1 MRIVLFIFLNS
12 LVLCVMASESWT
24 EASRRIE
31 SEQVDLHTQ
40 ILVDASKLD
49 SKQKTLMLYPGLRKL
64 GYRRSFEG
72 HSPLV
77 DELYQRYKLELMS
90 IPGHATYLSNEIERL
105 IADPANRTTDVR
117 QRRWYIEETL
127 VHLPSPETIW
137 VLGNYLSDERYTPKP
152 GVDNSG
158 GTRQNS
164 YLATTALRRIG
175 LRESDDFIRT
185 KGNRITIRADVDNC
199 LRWWSEVK
207 SGQRPF
213 SFNGENVEYRFNGD
227 GTWEAV
233 VLSESTRRRPA
244 GEGLETKRPEKRF
257 EREDSE
263 TSESISARGD
273 WVWLVVPVM
282 FVLWGVIRWR
292 RERNRRGP
300 VF

>member
-1 MRIVLFIFLNS
+1 MRVFIYFFGLIWFVTNILDANPVYEAAIKELRSSPNRTAVLNVAGHLRGVARNQSDLGANPYYFILQ
-12 LVLCVMASESWT
+12 SELLS
-24 EASRRIE
+24 
-31 SEQVDLHTQ
+31 V
-40 ILVDASKLD
+40 
-49 SKQKTLMLYPGLRKL
+49 
-64 GYRRSFEG
+64 
-72 HSPLV
+72 
-77 DELYQRYKLELMS
+77 
-90 IPGHATYLSNEIERL
+90 PGHATYFADELERL
-105 IADPANRTTDVR
+105 IADPVNRTTDIR

-233 VLSESTRRRPA
+233 ALSDSTRRRPT
-244 GEGLETKRPEKRF
+244 GEGLETKRPQKRF
-257 EREDSE
+257 EREDSV
-263 TSESISARGD
+263 TSESMSARGY
-273 WVWLVVPVM
+273 WMWLVVSLIFIFWV
-282 FVLWGVIRWR
+282 FNRWAR
-292 RERNRRGP
+292 GKNRRRS
-300 VF
+300 VI